1 MHGAWLNYRSMT
13 ADPSLKEQKLKPG
26 TVKRI
31 FSFAKPYQVSIYV
44 YLATVVV
51 DAALIV
57 ATPLLLKKLI
67 DDGVMPK
74 DSSVVTQLAFFVAL
88 IAVADAAFNMLGRY
102 FSSRIGEGL
111 IYDLRSLVFAHV
123 QKQSI
128 AFFTRTQTGALIS
141 RINSDVIGAQQAF
154 TSTLSGLVS
163 NVVSLLL
170 VGITMLIL
178 SWQITIFSLLMLPL
192 FLIPT
197 KWVGRRLQS
206 LTRESFTLNSE
217 MSSTM
222 TERFNV
228 SGAMLVSLYGQPLR
242 EEAGFR
248 VRARRVADIG
258 IKTAMLNRLFF
269 IALTSVAAIAT
280 AIAYGIG
287 GHLAINGGLTV
298 GTLLAITALL
308 ARLYGPLTA
317 LSNVRIDVMTSL
329 VSFERVF
336 EVLDLEPMVKD
347 RSGAIALKSSKG
359 KIEFKNV
366 DFSYPNA
373 QEISLAS
380 LESVAKAETVTSGI
394 VLKGLTF
401 TVEPGTTTALVGPSG
416 AGKTTISALIPR
428 LYDVTGGSIKIDG
441 NDIRDVTLE
450 SLRNSIGVV
459 MQDAHLFHETIVE
472 NLRYAKQDATQD
484 QMQSACEAA
493 QIWDLIKSLPNGFE
507 TMVGERGHRLSGGEK
522 QRLAIAR
529 LLLKSPSIVILDEA
543 TAHLDS
549 ENEQLV
555 HAALSHA
562 LKGRTSIV
570 IAHRLSTVREADQI
584 LVLDKGVIVE
594 QGKHDELI
602 ARGGLYS
609 ELKFCHKRSIHQ
621 RIATAARR
629 PYEDHRLTQVIAQ
642 GQQELIAGGIHLLSR
657 CNIFQFLVEIGH
669 LIY

>member
-1 MHGAWLNYRSMT
+1 MSMHAAWMTHRSMT
-13 ADPSLKEQKLKPG
+13 ADPSVKEQKLKPG

-31 FSFAKPYQVSIYV
+31 FSFARPYRSSIFI

-57 ATPLLLKKLI
+57 ATPLLLKRLI
-67 DDGVMPK
+67 DDGVIPK
-74 DSSVVTQLAFFVAL
+74 DASVVTNLAVLVGL
-88 IAVADAAFNMLGRY
+88 IAIADAAFNMLGRY

-111 IYDLRSLVFAHV
+111 IYDLRSLVFSHV

-154 TSTLSGLVS
+154 TATLSGVVS
-163 NVVSLLL
+163 NVVSLFL
-170 VGITMLIL
+170 VTITMLIL
-178 SWQITIFSLLMLPL
+178 SWQITIFSLLLLPV

-206 LTRESFTLNSE
+206 LTRESFGVNAE

-228 SGAMLVSLYGQPLR
+228 SGAMLVALYGEPAR
-242 EEAGFR
+242 EREYFR
-248 VRARRVADIG
+248 SRARRVADIG
-258 IKTAMLNRLFF
+258 IKMAMLNRLFF

-280 AIAYGIG
+280 AFAYGIG
-287 GHLAINGGLTV
+287 GHLAIQGGVTV

-336 EVLDLEPMVKD
+336 EVLDLEPMVKNRD
-347 RSGAIALKSSKG
+347 NAIELKTAQPR
-359 KIEFKNV
+359 IEFKNV
-366 DFSYPNA
+366 SFSYPRA
-373 QEISLAS
+373 EDISLAS
-380 LESVAKAETVTSGI
+380 LESAAKTETVQSGQ
-394 VLKGLTF
+394 VLNDLSFVAT
-401 TVEPGTTTALVGPSG
+401 PGTMTALVGPSG
-416 AGKTTISALIPR
+416 AGKTTISALLPR
-428 LYDVTGGSIKIDG
+428 LYDVTEGAITIDG
-441 NDIRDVTLE
+441 HDIRDLTLE
-450 SLRNSIGVV
+450 SLRDSIGVV
-459 MQDAHLFHETIVE
+459 MQDAHLFHETIAE
-472 NLRYAKQDATQD
+472 NLRYAKQDATEEEMIQ
-484 QMQSACEAA
+484 ACKSA
-493 QIWDLIKSLPNGFE
+493 QIWNLIDSLPNGFD

-529 LLLKSPSIVILDEA
+529 LLLKSPSVVILDEA

-555 HAALSHA
+555 HAALQTA

-570 IAHRLSTVREADQI
+570 IAHRLSTVRDADQI
-584 LVLDKGVIVE
+584 LVLEKGSIVE
-594 QGKHDELI
+594 RGTHDELV
-602 ARGGLYS
+602 AKAGLYS
-609 ELKFCHKRSIHQ
+609 DLYNRQ
-621 RIATAARR
+621 
-629 PYEDHRLTQVIAQ
+629 D
-642 GQQELIAGGIHLLSR
+642 LSGTT
-657 CNIFQFLVEIGH
+657 N
-669 LIY
+669 

>member
-13 ADPSLKEQKLKPG
+13 ADPSLKQQKLKPG
-26 TVKRI
+26 TIGRI
-31 FSFAKPYQVSIYV
+31 FSFAKPYQVSIYI

-57 ATPLLLKKLI
+57 ATPLLLKRLI
-67 DDGVMPK
+67 DDGVIPQNGAI
-74 DSSVVTQLAFFVAL
+74 VTQLAIWVGL
-88 IAVADAAFNMLGRY
+88 IAIADAAFNMLGRY

-170 VGITMLIL
+170 VGITMFFL
-178 SWQITIFSLLMLPL
+178 SWQITVFSLLMLPL
-192 FLIPT
+192 FLYPT
-197 KWVGRRLQS
+197 KWVGRRLQA
-206 LTRESFTLNSE
+206 LTRESFTLNSQ

-228 SGAMLVSLYGQPLR
+228 SGAMLVALYGQQER
-242 EEAGFR
+242 ERDGFG

-258 IKTAMLNRLFF
+258 IRMAMLNRLFF

-280 AIAYGIG
+280 AFAYGIG
-287 GHLAINGGLTV
+287 GHLAISGELTV

-317 LSNVRIDVMTSL
+317 ISNVRIDVMTSL

-336 EVLDLEPMVKD
+336 EVLDLEPMVKNKA
-347 RSGAIALKSSKG
+347 GARTLTSTKG
-359 KIEFKNV
+359 KVEFKDV

-373 QEISLAS
+373 DEISLAS
-380 LESVAKAETVTSGI
+380 LESVAKVETIASGQ
-394 VLKGLTF
+394 VLHNLSF
-401 TVEPGTTTALVGPSG
+401 VVEPGTTTALVGPSG

-428 LYDVTGGSIKIDG
+428 LYDVTGGSISVDG
-441 NDIRDVTLE
+441 TDIREITLD
-450 SLRNSIGVV
+450 SLRQSIGVV
-459 MQDAHLFHETIVE
+459 MQDAHLFHETIAE
-472 NLRYAKQDATQD
+472 NLRYAKEDATQEE
-484 QMQSACEAA
+484 MENACKAA
-493 QIWDLIKSLPNGFE
+493 QIWDLVSSLPNGLD

-555 HAALSHA
+555 HKALSNA
-562 LKGRTSIV
+562 LKGRTNIV

-584 LVLDKGVIVE
+584 LVLEKGVIVE
-594 QGKHDELI
+594 RGTHETLI
-602 ARGGLYS
+602 AKGGLYS
-609 ELKFCHKRSIHQ
+609 ELYNRQ
-621 RIATAARR
+621 DLTGAT
-629 PYEDHRLTQVIAQ
+629 Y
-642 GQQELIAGGIHLLSR
+642 
-657 CNIFQFLVEIGH
+657 
-669 LIY
+669 